1 MKGTSS
7 NKIISELIIYF
18 VDLLFCMLVFISMI
32 DIEMYVIRY
41 GIDRNVKH
49 FLLKVQNEFKKAWR
63 RYSLQRSGSSRWRST
78 FTSRTKSW
86 KDHRGS
92 DTNGV
97 GARGDKIR
105 PNEHEEPSSPTSI
118 RSPMTQNSF
127 AYDLKSNQTVT
138 NQDIEINEN
147 TPWLNNNHTAY
158 VEQHVPPFDQ
168 ADERL

>member
-1 MKGTSS
+1 
-7 NKIISELIIYF
+7 
-18 VDLLFCMLVFISMI
+18 
-32 DIEMYVIRY
+32 MYVIRY

-49 FLLKVQNEFKKAWR
+49 FLSKVQNEFKKAWR

>member
-1 MKGTSS
+1 M
-7 NKIISELIIYF
+7 
-18 VDLLFCMLVFISMI
+18 
-32 DIEMYVIRY
+32 
-41 GIDRNVKH
+41 
-49 FLLKVQNEFKKAWR
+49 
-63 RYSLQRSGSSRWRST
+63 QRSGSSRWRST

-86 KDHRGS
+86 KEHRSS

-97 GARGDKIR
+97 GTRGDKIR
-105 PNEHEEPSSPTSI
+105 PNEHEVPSSPTSI

-127 AYDLKSNQTVT
+127 AYDLKSNETVT